1 MNKMPFILVL
11 AVLTGLLATE
21 RVVTSANADMLPPY
35 PDGYRHWVHVKS
47 ALVSVGHADYE
58 SSGGF
63 RHIYANEKAL
73 SGYQTGRFPEG
84 AIIVVDWL
92 AEQDSGG
99 MFDEGPRRRVDV
111 MIKDSRQYASTGN
124 WGFERFKGDSR
135 VDRIV
140 KEASTECFACH
151 ATRKSTDLV
160 FSTLR
165 N

>member
-1 MNKMPFILVL
+1 MKMMSFTLLL
-11 AVLTGLLATE
+11 AVLVGLLAAA
-21 RVVTSANADMLPPY
+21 RALTSAAAEALPPY

-47 ALVSVGHADYE
+47 ALVSARHTDYK

-73 SGYQTGRFPEG
+73 SGYRTGKFPEG

-92 AEQDSGG
+92 EGLESGG
-99 MFDEGPRRRVDV
+99 AFDEGPRRRVDV
-111 MIKDSRQYASTGN
+111 MIKDSRQYASTGG

-135 VDRIV
+135 ADRVV
-140 KEASTECFACH
+140 KAASTECFACH
-151 ATRKSTDLV
+151 STRKSTDLV
-160 FSTLR
+160 FSVFR